1 MCIIDKVFR
10 YEETDLPI
18 IEYKDEVWFRGKTV
32 AEILRYAIQHKAIRE
47 HVDPEDKRKLSELG
61 LKSRGS
67 KTDPLT
73 NNEKN
78 AIYINESGLYS
89 LILRSK
95 LESAHIFKRWVTK
108 DVLPSI
114 RKTGWY
120 EYNHKPFKMLTFN
133 IQSEYDLHK
142 KVVNYIRNHHPKALL
157 NASLGE
163 KQINSDMR
171 LRSYNMGY
179 QKGSPDLIIQNLHKV
194 YSGFAI
200 EFKNPRGNGQ
210 LSEDQKVML
219 QEYRN
224 NSFKVL
230 VSNDYDEILE
240 EIIHYFDGVR
250 IKCNHCSRKFKSSK
264 TLKNHL
270 KYIHKHL

>member
-32 AEILRYAIQHKAIRE
+32 VEILGYAIQHKAIRE

-78 AIYINESGLYS
+78 TIYINESGLYS
-89 LILRSK
+89 LILCSK

-114 RKTGWY
+114 RKSGKY
-120 EYNHKPFKMLTFN
+120 SYYDDMNHKYNDRLTFKIEN
-133 IQSEYDLHK
+133 ENDLHTI
-142 KVVNYIRNHHPKALL
+142 VVSFIKRRFPNSIFTAT
-157 NASLGE
+157 LGE
-163 KQINSDMR
+163 N
-171 LRSYNMGY
+171 
-179 QKGSPDLIIQNLHKV
+179 
-194 YSGFAI
+194 
-200 EFKNPRGNGQ
+200 
-210 LSEDQKVML
+210 
-219 QEYRN
+219 
-224 NSFKVL
+224 
-230 VSNDYDEILE
+230 
-240 EIIHYFDGVR
+240 
-250 IKCNHCSRKFKSSK
+250 
-264 TLKNHL
+264 
-270 KYIHKHL
+270 